1 VYTRPEAAEVAAWFL
16 TQLDDDHV
24 RMWVATAGGA
34 SVGYVSVLV
43 KAREGHLFCH
53 ARAWWEVDQIG
64 VHPAWR
70 RRGVARALL
79 RVVAADAEQ
88 AGWTACCS
96 RHRASTP
103 ARKRHGVTS
112 ASSPSRPGSR
122 SIPDVSGSESC
133 RCPTSGWPT
142 EENVHGALKRIG
154 IALVVGAVLV
164 GIAGFVALATG
175 NDSRFFQ
182 DVC

>member
-1 VYTRPEAAEVAAWFL
+1 VSGDFSVRRAEAGDASALAELNGFVQDLHRSHEPAVYTRPEAAEVAAWFL

-88 AGWTACCS
+88 AGVDRLLLSSQSFNTGAQEAW
-96 RHRASTP
+96 RH
-103 ARKRHGVTS
+103 
-112 ASSPSRPGSR
+112 
-122 SIPDVSGSESC
+122 
-133 RCPTSGWPT
+133 
-142 EENVHGALKRIG
+142 L
-154 IALVVGAVLV
+154 
-164 GIAGFVALATG
+164 GFEPQTT
-175 NDSRFFQ
+175 RFAI
-182 DVC
+182 DPRRLRE